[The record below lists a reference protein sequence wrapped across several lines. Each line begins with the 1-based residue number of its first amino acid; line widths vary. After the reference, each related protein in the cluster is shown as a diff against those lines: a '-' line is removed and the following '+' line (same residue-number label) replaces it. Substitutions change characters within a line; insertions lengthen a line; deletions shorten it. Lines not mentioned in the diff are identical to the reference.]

1 MFNVPILLQQLK
13 TGLSDLVT
21 GMNIKLLSILIK
33 LMAQD
38 ILWLDH
44 IMIGPSILWCWW
56 KEEINIETVC
66 LVKK

>member
-1 MFNVPILLQQLK
+1 MKKLLITMFNVPILLQQLK

-38 ILWLDH
+38 IL
-44 IMIGPSILWCWW
+44 
-56 KEEINIETVC
+56 
-66 LVKK
+66 